1 MKKYLFALGAVSAL
15 ILAACDDSSSNP
27 FQSGGDDPSVEK
39 GSSGSRGDDSS
50 DSKGSSGS
58 KAGSS
63 DSKGG
68 NIGSLDIKS
77 IDDVPKDK
85 NGTYYFDGNEVSVEV
100 GSITSLGPESNI
112 CIATFEGS
120 TGVCVAEDERTYTW
134 KPVKS
139 KTQQMDLVLV
149 DGKLQVNSEG
159 VTLIFTGNSDGKIE
173 GTWNLEGAEMSG
185 EYFPLEDMMGVLSS
199 TYEITQEKY
208 IMTTV
213 YEGELAT
220 NPLVLG
226 RSYFLQYIYN
236 MLTGSEYPLYVEDLY
251 ESYFLNLFPAGDA
264 LREDVT
270 VLEDSDSSQTFVL
283 NGTTYTVTVDSV
295 ARKTTGGR
303 EVFVTV
309 ATEEKTCEWHET
321 DWEVTQDLC
330 KNENWDHLDFD
341 KNASSEYGQV
351 VSTYWEGNKKDFI
364 KCIKSIATLP
374 KDSIEE

>member
-39 GSSGSRGDDSS
+39 GSSGSHGDGSS

-159 VTLIFTGNSDGKIE
+159 VTLIFTGGSDGKIE
-173 GTWNLEGAEMSG
+173 GTWNLEGADLSG
-185 EYFPLEDMMGVLSS
+185 EYFPLD
-199 TYEITQEKY
+199 
-208 IMTTV
+208 
-213 YEGELAT
+213 ELGAW
-220 NPLVLG
+220 
-226 RSYFLQYIYN
+226 
-236 MLTGSEYPLYVEDLY
+236 
-251 ESYFLNLFPAGDA
+251 
-264 LREDVT
+264 
-270 VLEDSDSSQTFVL
+270 
-283 NGTTYTVTVDSV
+283 
-295 ARKTTGGR
+295 K
-303 EVFVTV
+303 
-309 ATEEKTCEWHET
+309 
-321 DWEVTQDLC
+321 
-330 KNENWDHLDFD
+330 
-341 KNASSEYGQV
+341 
-351 VSTYWEGNKKDFI
+351 
-364 KCIKSIATLP
+364 
-374 KDSIEE
+374 

>member
-1 MKKYLFALGAVSAL
+1 MKKYLLAFGAVSAL

-27 FQSGGDDPSVEK
+27 VQGGGGDSAVEK
-39 GSSGSRGDDSS
+39 EGSSSRTGDSS

-58 KAGSS
+58 KDGSS
-63 DSKGG
+63 SSK
-68 NIGSLDIKS
+68 IGDVKS

-112 CIATFEGS
+112 SIATFETS

-149 DGKLQVNSEG
+149 DGKLQVLAEG

-185 EYFPLEDMMGVLSS
+185 EYFPLEDMMGVVSA

-208 IMTTV
+208 VMTTV
-213 YEGELAT
+213 FTEELTT
-220 NPLVLG
+220 NQVVLG
-226 RSYFLQYIYN
+226 RSYFLQYLYN
-236 MLTGSEYPLYVEDLY
+236 MLVGETYPLYVEDLY
-251 ESYFLNLFPAGDA
+251 KTYTLNLFPAGDA

-270 VLEDSDSSQTFVL
+270 VVTESDSSQTFVL
-283 NGTTYTVTVDSV
+283 NGTTYTVSVDST
-295 ARKTTGGR
+295 ARRVDGGR

-309 ATEEKTCEWHET
+309 TTEEKTCEWHET

-330 KNENWDHLDFD
+330 KSENREHLDYD
-341 KNASSEYGQV
+341 KNISSELGQV
-351 VSTYWEGNKKDFI
+351 VGTYWEGNKKDFI
-364 KCIKSIATLP
+364 KCIESIASS
-374 KDSIEE
+374 KN